1 MRRLSPY
8 SQPET
13 PPRGRSDTRGRLS
26 QRTSHRTHLS
36 QRHGLRPDMEP
47 RRQVLPQPCQA
58 KDFGDQTFATIH
70 VGTPAWTGHIAG
82 ATLRQ
87 HRLRD
92 SGWGWPNRSTRRPQD
107 RGHHRRKL
115 SKWSLITS
123 ANAADQRLAT
133 LREPHRPIL
142 SRVRC
147 IGWFANITHGGGLL
161 SLPSH
166 AWRPPNQ

>member
-123 ANAADQRLAT
+123 ANDCDQRLAT
-133 LREPHRPIL
+133 KGLSTPPDFIASPLHR
-142 SRVRC
+142 VV
-147 IGWFANITHGGGLL
+147 
-161 SLPSH
+161 LPRDSFRRDRH
-166 AWRPPNQ
+166 SQRHS